1 MNPVR
6 LQNINNVKVYNEV
19 STEFQDISDGAEVKW
34 SLTG

>member
-6 LQNINNVKVYNEV
+6 LQNNFMLEFAAKYNTDYQTAINIK
-19 STEFQDISDGAEVKW
+19 GKW